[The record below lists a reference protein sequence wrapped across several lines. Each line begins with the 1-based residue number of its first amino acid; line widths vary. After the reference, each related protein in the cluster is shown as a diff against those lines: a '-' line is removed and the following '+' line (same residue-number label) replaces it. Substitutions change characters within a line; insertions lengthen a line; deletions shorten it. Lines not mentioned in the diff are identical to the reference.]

1 MGELSMDRRHFLGG
15 AVTAAL
21 AAAAIGTTGCANT
34 SSKNEKPAKEE
45 PIQRQKEAHS
55 WEVKPDLI
63 PASSIKE
70 TVECDVAIVGAGIA
84 GLVCAHSS
92 AMNGL
97 NVVLLEKMDT
107 FSARGHDN
115 GVVGC
120 DYQKE
125 QGLEFDL
132 ARMQKDYLQLTGY
145 RTNVN
150 LLNTWLTRSAEPMN
164 YYVKK
169 MAEAGVTDLAI
180 NKPKNMDSDNVTA
193 REYPVS
199 IDFGKSQVTSDG
211 EGIQHR
217 FLRFIEGWAM
227 EEGVNIRYNTKAE
240 QLVREGDGPV
250 TGVIAS
256 TEDGYVQFNASKGVV
271 LATGDISGNDDMM
284 NTFAPLVASC
294 ENRLYTPFGGN
305 TGDGINM
312 ACWIGGAIQKTNA
325 AAMALPSTKAKGGPL
340 ASDGVLGWMAVNAN
354 GERYFAENSGG
365 PSICYATM
373 QQPGSAG
380 YSIFD
385 GAYAEK
391 ILMQTEDGKNRNGV
405 EYLGDKYGINEGYEG
420 LQDWMD
426 KGKEEKLFFEAGT
439 LEELAEQI
447 GADPKAFV
455 ASVEEYN
462 DLCAAG
468 EDTQFGKPSKFL
480 TAIDTPPFYASKIKV
495 AVLVV
500 PFGLNV
506 DSHSRV
512 CDAKD
517 NAIENL
523 YAIGNVQ
530 GNFFTDAYPMLF
542 SGISHGRAL
551 TFGWILGEALAKGE
565 LI

>member
-1 MGELSMDRRHFLGG
+1 MSKVNIDRRHFLGG
-15 AVTAAL
+15 AATAAL
-21 AAAAIGTTGCANT
+21 AAAAMGVTGCSSEGKGANA
-34 SSKNEKPAKEE
+34 SSKGSAA
-45 PIQRQKEAHS
+45 QAQSGHS
-55 WEVKPDLI
+55 WETKPEPI
-63 PASSIKE
+63 SASDIKE
-70 TVECDVAIVGAGIA
+70 TVDCDVAIIGAGIS
-84 GLVCAHSS
+84 GLICAHSS
-92 AMNGL
+92 ALNGL

-120 DYQKE
+120 DYQKQ
-125 QGLEFDL
+125 QGLEFDF

-164 YYVKK
+164 YYIER

-199 IDFGKSQVTSDG
+199 IDFGASQVTADG

-217 FLRFIEGWAM
+217 FLRFVEGWAI
-227 EEGVNIRYNTKAE
+227 EAGADIRYNTKAE
-240 QLVREGDGPV
+240 QLIREGDGPV

-256 TEDGYVQFNASKGVV
+256 TETGYIQFNASKGVV

-312 ACWIGGAIQKTNA
+312 ACWVGGAIQKTNA

-340 ASDGVLGWMAVNAN
+340 ASDGVLGWMAVNAK

-391 ILMQTEDGKNRNGV
+391 ILMQAEDGKNRNGV
-405 EYLGDKYGINEGYEG
+405 EYLGDKYGVNEGYEG

-426 KGKEEKLFFEAGT
+426 KAKEEKLFFEADT
-439 LEELAEQI
+439 LEELAGKI
-447 GADPKAFV
+447 GADPQAFV
-455 ASVEEYN
+455 ANVEEYN
-462 DLCAAG
+462 NLCAAG
-468 EDTQFGKPSKFL
+468 EDTQFGKPAKFL
-480 TAIDTPPFYASKIKV
+480 TTIDTPPFYASKIKV

-500 PFGLNV
+500 PFGVNV

-512 CDAKD
+512 CDAED

-542 SGISHGRAL
+542 SGISHGRGL